1 METKKTNRQNLHSK
15 NQLNNYVKYSS
26 VAFQMVAVILI
37 GVFGGDW
44 LDKYFE
50 FKTPIFTIFLSLISV
65 MGSIYLVLKD
75 FIKK

>member
-1 METKKTNRQNLHSK
+1 
-15 NQLNNYVKYSS
+15 
-26 VAFQMVAVILI
+26 MVAVILI